1 MQRAAR
7 LLALF
12 LLLLP
17 VLGSLADAQF
27 LGGQP
32 SHGHLYVGEVAPDH
46 AHPYDGH
53 EHEPRQAARGGS
65 SAGGDAN
72 SGEVVFTP
80 SAEQNVGPSLTT
92 MLAAGATAMLP
103 PPAGGSLCVGGVCD
117 DSGPAVAHV
126 AALTPPPR
134 A

>member
-1 MQRAAR
+1 MKSVTLRADGLRARGPGRRRGLREMQRAAR

-53 EHEPRQAARGGS
+53 EIGR
-65 SAGGDAN
+65 
-72 SGEVVFTP
+72 
-80 SAEQNVGPSLTT
+80 
-92 MLAAGATAMLP
+92 
-103 PPAGGSLCVGGVCD
+103 
-117 DSGPAVAHV
+117 AHV
-126 AALTPPPR
+126 
-134 A
+134 